1 MNMQCAAIAFLA
13 AAALFAAAIAM
24 GTLLSAQ
31 WINREAPIRV
41 LVRNLRSKNFF
52 RTNRI
57 MSRWNRCHLSG

>member
-31 WINREAPIRV
+31 WINREEPIRV
-41 LVRNLRSKNFF
+41 LVRNLRLKNFS
-52 RTNRI
+52 RT
-57 MSRWNRCHLSG
+57 